1 MSQKNQTRKEFE
13 LCQND
18 MIFTKIFKLYQVFL
32 CQNNKIFTKV
42 SELYQVVTCSNT
54 LNLLG
59 CHAVGINYSLNFF
72 SSTLQFSNSICQA
85 KSLTKFCGVKKA
97 SKLD

>member
-54 LNLLG
+54 LNLYKNITQQKQVLFLF
-59 CHAVGINYSLNFF
+59 CYLLACK
-72 SSTLQFSNSICQA
+72 NSII
-85 KSLTKFCGVKKA
+85 F
-97 SKLD
+97 